1 MNIIYK
7 ENFFLI
13 EIAQKEIYG
22 FIIFLTF
29 FEMGLEWVRVVG
41 VKTITRTAYTVK
53 KTFYI
58 LKTKCYQIFEVL
70 VLIEA
75 WKIKTEKLQM

>member
-41 VKTITRTAYTVK
+41 VKTITRTDFTVK
-53 KTFYI
+53 KWRRNLESRIY
-58 LKTKCYQIFEVL
+58 
-70 VLIEA
+70 
-75 WKIKTEKLQM
+75 